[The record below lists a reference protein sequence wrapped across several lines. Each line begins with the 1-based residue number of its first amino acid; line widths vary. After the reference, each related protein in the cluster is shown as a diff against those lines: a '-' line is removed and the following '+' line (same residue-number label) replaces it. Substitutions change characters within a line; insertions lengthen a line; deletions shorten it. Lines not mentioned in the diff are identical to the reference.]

1 MVRRCEDISQGHSLL
16 LHLKNQ
22 EAIKRDSVF
31 FPVWMFVFISPEVY
45 FFSNMQ
51 ATTGTTVAG
60 DANRNKNPSVLKTLQ
75 FPSTASVTENLYMHA
90 NQVEYFRTCYITAK
104 STKKVMIR
112 DFSPATNGLS

>member
-1 MVRRCEDISQGHSLL
+1 
-16 LHLKNQ
+16 
-22 EAIKRDSVF
+22 
-31 FPVWMFVFISPEVY
+31 MFVFISPEAY

-104 STKKVMIR
+104 NQRKKWLFEIFHQPLM
-112 DFSPATNGLS
+112 DFLDCEKWTFVLTTGAVLEEFVLV